1 MEALPQFLGADGML
15 LAGACAV
22 YPETFWGL
30 TSWLS
35 AALIPSQD
43 RRTEALARLTSLP
56 WFYFATIPNWMRAKL
71 VKSVNRA
78 DKERVRVALETFLND
93 AQNKAG
99 GLQFARN
106 ERGGNAQVRDYVL
119 FSFLLGRDVD
129 EDLAVKPPSRWLS
142 LWFKGGRWFFGPRI
156 ATHIVLAIALGIA
169 SWYGASYALAFVPA
183 SVEVTQWSLPPAA
196 PVVTPPASGQLIRAL
211 DSVKGEVYR
220 VAFRPDGKMLAS
232 SGEDNYIRLWNPDTG
247 NLIQMIQTPAPGST
261 IAWNP
266 SGKILS
272 SGGVMDKIVRL
283 WDVASG
289 KQLGVLQGH
298 TDQLDALAWSPDGRT
313 LASSSADRTVRLWD
327 PASGKLLT
335 TLKDHTAEATG
346 LAWSP
351 DGKQLASAGGDNTIL
366 IYSQAPQPLTIVLPG
381 SATGKR

>member
-1 MEALPQFLGADGML
+1 
-15 LAGACAV
+15 V
-22 YPETFWGL
+22 
-30 TSWLS
+30 
-35 AALIPSQD
+35 
-43 RRTEALARLTSLP
+43 
-56 WFYFATIPNWMRAKL
+56 
-71 VKSVNRA
+71 
-78 DKERVRVALETFLND
+78 
-93 AQNKAG
+93 
-99 GLQFARN
+99 
-106 ERGGNAQVRDYVL
+106 
-119 FSFLLGRDVD
+119 
-129 EDLAVKPPSRWLS
+129 
-142 LWFKGGRWFFGPRI
+142 
-156 ATHIVLAIALGIA
+156 
-169 SWYGASYALAFVPA
+169 
-183 SVEVTQWSLPPAA
+183 
-196 PVVTPPASGQLIRAL
+196 
-211 DSVKGEVYR
+211 
-220 VAFRPDGKMLAS
+220 LAS